1 MNAQFTGLE
10 TSGKGLKPLVQNR
23 TRGFSFR
30 YLAGRY
36 ILLIFGALFVLIP
49 FIYMVSVSL
58 KPQAYTFEIPPQLFP
73 REVTLANYTDVM
85 AKQNL
90 LIYFGNSLV
99 VAVVSTAVTV
109 LLSSMLA
116 YAFALMEFRG
126 KNVLFSTLLLG
137 MMIPPVM
144 LIVPQFL
151 VAKELHLLNNLLGLI
166 VVYITMNLS
175 MQTFLLRGVFAGMPR
190 DLLDAA
196 LIDGGSQWTL
206 FWRIVLPLSRPGLA
220 AVVIFTFLYSW
231 DEFPW
236 AHVAMKEAT
245 KRTLPVAIALFQR
258 PDLTQW
264 GQVFAMSIIALIPV
278 LLVYIVFQRYF
289 VAGIATTGLKG

>member
-1 MNAQFTGLE
+1 MNALGRQKTTGMII
-10 TSGKGLKPLVQNR
+10 
-23 TRGFSFR
+23 R
-30 YLAGRY
+30 YS
-36 ILLIFGALFVLIP
+36 LLILGMGIVLVP
-49 FIYMVSVSL
+49 FIYMLSTSL
-58 KPQAYTFEIPPQLFP
+58 KPQAYTFEVPPQLFP
-73 REVTLANYTDVM
+73 REVTFIHYSEVIAKANLPV
-85 AKQNL
+85 
-90 LIYFGNSLV
+90 YFANSLI
-99 VAVVSTAVTV
+99 VAVVSTAGTV
-109 LLSSMLA
+109 LISSMLA
-116 YAFALMEFRG
+116 YAFALMQFRG
-126 KNVLFSTLLLG
+126 KQILFSLLLLG

-151 VAKELHLLNNLLGLI
+151 VAKELKLLNSLLGLI
-166 VVYITMNLS
+166 VVYITMSLS
-175 MQTFLLRGVFAGMPR
+175 MQTFLLRGVFAAVPR

-236 AHVAMKEAT
+236 ANVAVKET
-245 KRTLPVAIALFQR
+245 SQRTLPVAIALFQR

-278 LLVYIVFQRYF
+278 LLVYIFFQRHF
-289 VAGIATTGLKG
+289 VAGVATTGLKG

>member
-1 MNAQFTGLE
+1 MNALGRQKTIGMLI
-10 TSGKGLKPLVQNR
+10 
-23 TRGFSFR
+23 R
-30 YLAGRY
+30 YG
-36 ILLIFGALFVLIP
+36 LLIFGMGIVLVP
-49 FIYMVSVSL
+49 FIYMVSTSL
-58 KPQAYTFEIPPQLFP
+58 KPQAYTFENPPQLFP
-73 REVTLANYTDVM
+73 REVTFIHYNEVVAKANLPV
-85 AKQNL
+85 
-90 LIYFGNSLV
+90 YFANSLI
-99 VAVVSTAVTV
+99 VAVATTAGTV
-109 LLSSMLA
+109 LISSMLA
-116 YAFALMEFRG
+116 YAFALMQFRG
-126 KNVLFSTLLLG
+126 KQILFSVLLLG

-151 VAKELHLLNNLLGLI
+151 VAKELKLLNSLLGLI
-166 VVYITMNLS
+166 VVYMTMSLS
-175 MQTFLLRGVFAGMPR
+175 MQTFLLRGVFAGIPR

-236 AHVAMKEAT
+236 ANVAVKET
-245 KRTLPVAIALFQR
+245 SQRTLPVAIALFQR

-278 LLVYIVFQRYF
+278 LIVYIVFQRHF
-289 VAGIATTGLKG
+289 VAGVATTGLKG

>member
-1 MNAQFTGLE
+1 MNAIGRQKTTGMII
-10 TSGKGLKPLVQNR
+10 
-23 TRGFSFR
+23 R
-30 YLAGRY
+30 YG
-36 ILLIFGALFVLIP
+36 LLILGLGIVIVP
-49 FIYMVSVSL
+49 FIYMLSTSL
-58 KPQAYTFEIPPQLFP
+58 KPQAYTFENPPQLFP
-73 REVTLANYTDVM
+73 REVTFIHYAEVVAQANLPV
-85 AKQNL
+85 
-90 LIYFGNSLV
+90 YFANSLI
-99 VAVVSTAVTV
+99 VAVATTAGTV
-109 LLSSMLA
+109 LISSMLA
-116 YAFALMEFRG
+116 YAFALMNFRG
-126 KNVLFSTLLLG
+126 KQILFSLLLVG

-151 VAKELHLLNNLLGLI
+151 VAKELKLLNNLLGLI
-166 VVYITMNLS
+166 VVYITMSLS
-175 MQTFLLRGVFAGMPR
+175 MQTFLLRGIFAGVPR

-236 AHVAMKEAT
+236 ANVAVKETA

-278 LLVYIVFQRYF
+278 LLVYIVFQRHF
-289 VAGIATTGLKG
+289 VAGVATTGLKG

>member
-1 MNAQFTGLE
+1 MNTL
-10 TSGKGLKPLVQNR
+10 SGQKRL
-23 TRGFSFR
+23 
-30 YLAGRY
+30 
-36 ILLIFGALFVLIP
+36 LLILRYALLITGALVVAIP
-49 FIYMVSVSL
+49 FIYMLSVSL
-58 KPQAYTFEIPPQLFP
+58 KPQVYTFENPPQLFP
-73 REVTLANYTDVM
+73 REITFRNYQEVLS
-85 AKQNL
+85 KQNL
-90 LIYFGNSLV
+90 PVYFVNSLL
-99 VAVVSTAVTV
+99 VAVVSTASTV
-109 LLSSMLA
+109 LISSMLA
-116 YAFALMEFRG
+116 YAFALTKFRG
-126 KNVLFSTLLLG
+126 KNVLFSILLLG

-151 VAKELHLLNNLLGLI
+151 VAKELRLLNNLLGLI
-166 VVYITMNLS
+166 VVYVTMNLS
-175 MQTFLLRGVFAGMPR
+175 LQTFLLRGVFEGVPR

-206 FWRIVLPLSRPGLA
+206 FRRIVLPLSRPGLA

-245 KRTLPVAIALFQR
+245 KRTLPVALALFQR
-258 PDLTQW
+258 PDLTEW

-278 LLVYIVFQRYF
+278 LIVYLIFQRYF

>member
-1 MNAQFTGLE
+1 MTGSRSPKFTGV
-10 TSGKGLKPLVQNR
+10 TV
-23 TRGFSFR
+23 R
-30 YLAGRY
+30 YA
-36 ILLIFGALFVLIP
+36 LLLFGALFVLIP
-49 FIYMVSVSL
+49 FGFMLSVSL
-58 KPQAYTFEIPPQLFP
+58 KPQAYTFEMPPQLLP
-73 REVTLANYTDVM
+73 HDATLKNYADVI
-85 AKQNL
+85 AKENL
-90 LIYFGNSLV
+90 PIYFANSLM
-99 VAVVSTAVTV
+99 VAVVSTAGTI
-109 LLSSMLA
+109 LASSMLA

-126 KNVLFSTLLLG
+126 KTTLFSVLLLG

-151 VAKELHLLNNLLGLI
+151 VAKEFHLLNNLLGLI

-175 MQTFLLRGVFAGMPR
+175 MQTFLLRGVFATVPR

-206 FWRIVLPLSRPGLA
+206 FRRIVLPLSTPGLA
-220 AVVIFTFLYSW
+220 AAVIFTFLYSW

-236 AHVAMKEAT
+236 AHVAMKETT

-264 GQVFAMSIIALIPV
+264 AQVFAMSIIALIPV

-289 VAGIATTGLKG
+289 VAGISTTGLKG